1 MDTDR
6 NLVTAPV
13 GRSLVRMAVPMAVGI
28 VAIVFFN
35 IVDTFWVGRL
45 GKVPLAAMGFTFPV
59 TFVVKA
65 VLMGLAVGT
74 TAVVARAIGSG
85 EGEGARLLTT
95 HSLLLATGVVV
106 TISAAGLAVMRPLF
120 RLLGATPATLPLIV
134 SYMTP
139 WFAGIGCLAV
149 PIMGNSSIRATG
161 DTRTPAAVMIMAGLV
176 NAGLDPFLIFGW
188 GPFPRLELEGA
199 ALATVFSWLLAL
211 ATVLWLLHR
220 RFRMLHWRGT
230 TPRRVLDSWRRILHI
245 GIPAAGTNLLA
256 PLSSGVLT
264 RMVAG
269 FGAAA
274 VAGFGVATRVEALVA
289 VGVMAMA
296 ASVTPFVGQNYGAGN
311 WARIRRALTFAF
323 VFSLGW
329 GALLAVILG
338 PAARVILGAFSGD
351 PDVVATGSLYLRM
364 VPVSY
369 GLFGIAVISGS
380 GFNAAGRP
388 LRAAFLVALRLVVLT
403 IPLAWAASRWWGI
416 PGIFGAIAAGNLAGG
431 AVALGMIRRFLAAR
445 DRG

>member
-1 MDTDR
+1 
-6 NLVTAPV
+6 
-13 GRSLVRMAVPMAVGI
+13 
-28 VAIVFFN
+28 
-35 IVDTFWVGRL
+35 
-45 GKVPLAAMGFTFPV
+45 
-59 TFVVKA
+59 
-65 VLMGLAVGT
+65 
-74 TAVVARAIGSG
+74 VVARAIGSG

>member
-256 PLSSGVLT
+256 PLSSGC
-264 RMVAG
+264 
-269 FGAAA
+269 
-274 VAGFGVATRVEALVA
+274 
-289 VGVMAMA
+289 
-296 ASVTPFVGQNYGAGN
+296 
-311 WARIRRALTFAF
+311 
-323 VFSLGW
+323 
-329 GALLAVILG
+329 
-338 PAARVILGAFSGD
+338 
-351 PDVVATGSLYLRM
+351 
-364 VPVSY
+364 
-369 GLFGIAVISGS
+369 
-380 GFNAAGRP
+380 
-388 LRAAFLVALRLVVLT
+388 
-403 IPLAWAASRWWGI
+403 
-416 PGIFGAIAAGNLAGG
+416 
-431 AVALGMIRRFLAAR
+431 
-445 DRG
+445 